1 MSDANNSPALLAE
14 AFGAILKPIIEQAV
28 KEAINGHKD
37 EDRLVDA
44 EEAAKILSVSVEWIY
59 RNAKRLPFTRKLGH
73 KMLRF
78 SSIGIQKYLAIRKPA

>member
-1 MSDANNSPALLAE
+1 MSDSSNSPTLAD
-14 AFGAILKPIIEQAV
+14 AFGAILKPIIDQAV
-28 KEAINGHKD
+28 KEAMNGHKD

-78 SSIGIQKYLAIRKPA
+78 SCVGIQKYLAIRKPA

>member
-1 MSDANNSPALLAE
+1 MSEASNSPTLLAE
-14 AFGAILKPIIEQAV
+14 VFGAILKPIIEQAV

-44 EEAAKILSVSVEWIY
+44 AEAAKILSVSVEWLY

-78 SSIGIQKYLAIRKPA
+78 SSVGIQKYLAIRKPA